1 MKKHYALTFTIG
13 GVQDYIAASR
23 KIWDLWSGSFLISY
37 LTSKAIKALLKDSRC
52 TNTVLVFPDKNNPLI
67 KQQADE
73 AIFKTSIPNK
83 FLAIAECDESDIRQ
97 VCKDMEKAVRDTY
110 GELLKKPIKDIP
122 VLNNLP
128 KEEQEKLISQ
138 ESEWIECYW
147 LAKEISEDLGNLN
160 NPETRK
166 KTVAKLQANLGLELA
181 MLKNYRT
188 VLSRQIEEKETR
200 EQDKCSLCGK
210 RVARIQDKNKK
221 HEKLC
226 LNCYAKRKINKTIP
240 ECENIRNNGK
250 PTHLDNVSTR
260 DFSEVKYYAI
270 YQADGDSM
278 GDTVKDNP
286 EELSKKL
293 LDFSNAVWQQE
304 PMADKN
310 ATLIY
315 CGGDDVLYFSD
326 VKSVL
331 DIACDTNK
339 LFGEKV
345 RISENDKTLTMSAG
359 IHISHNKESMSL
371 ALENARRA
379 EKASKDAGK
388 DRFTISVD
396 KRSGDFVSWTA
407 KNWKMAA
414 YFKYMAN
421 VFRKDDVSTAL
432 YYQLR
437 DELSVFAGD
446 RNAADKNQPAAI
458 PEEQLRNRIEF
469 ILGRRFIGEDNKEAK
484 KQTIQKIL
492 AKENFPLSSK
502 KDIWDLLDFLE
513 VAAFFARLNGKEK
526 MYPKITEADIK

>member
-97 VCKDMEKAVRDTY
+97 VCKDMEKALRDTY

-147 LAKEISEDLGNLN
+147 LAREISSEDLGNLN
-160 NPETRK
+160 SPETRK
-166 KTVAKLQANLGLELA
+166 KTVAKLQSALGFELA

-188 VLSRQIEEKETR
+188 VLSRQAEEKETR

-210 RVARIQDKNKK
+210 RVALIEDENKNKK

-226 LNCYAKRKINKTIP
+226 LNCYAKRKINETIHKHEGISKP
-240 ECENIRNNGK
+240 EHLNN
-250 PTHLDNVSTR
+250 LSTR
-260 DFSEVKYYAI
+260 DFTEYYAI

-339 LFGEKV
+339 KFGEIV
-345 RISENDKTLTMSAG
+345 RLEEKKDTTLTMSAG
-359 IHISHNKESMSL
+359 IHISHNKESMAL
-371 ALENARRA
+371 ALENARKA
-379 EKASKDAGK
+379 EKMSKDAGK

-458 PEEQLRNRIEF
+458 SEEQLRNRIEF

-526 MYPKITEADIK
+526 MYPNITEADIK